1 MSEYIVEPVSRQNL
15 RDYAYQIRENLKC
28 ENDLY
33 FPIVEFWEALPE
45 IFVDYT
51 FEIIDDNEVPFNV
64 HGYTDVSNKKVC
76 IKNSVYEGADAG
88 NGRDRMT
95 MAHEISHFLMLG
107 ISEYRFERNFSGRP
121 VYAFEDPEWQA
132 KCMAGELLV
141 PHHLISGMTPNEIS
155 KLCGVSV
162 AAAKEQLKHI

>member
-64 HGYTDVSNKKVC
+64 HGYTDVSNKL
-76 IKNSVYEGADAG
+76 D
-88 NGRDRMT
+88 
-95 MAHEISHFLMLG
+95 
-107 ISEYRFERNFSGRP
+107 
-121 VYAFEDPEWQA
+121 
-132 KCMAGELLV
+132 
-141 PHHLISGMTPNEIS
+141 
-155 KLCGVSV
+155 
-162 AAAKEQLKHI
+162 